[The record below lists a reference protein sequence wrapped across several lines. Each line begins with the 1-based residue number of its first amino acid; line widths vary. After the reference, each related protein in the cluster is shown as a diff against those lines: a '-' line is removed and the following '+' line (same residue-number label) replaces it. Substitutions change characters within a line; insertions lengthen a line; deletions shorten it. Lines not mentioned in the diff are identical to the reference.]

1 MELAIGSIFE
11 MMRYCGAPICKYLDN
26 HRKLEEKVERLRRK
40 LNDLNIRKQDIE
52 SRKEAELRSKKLVKK
67 EVEKWLV
74 DVETMNAGMQAME
87 DMLRIVPY
95 FSRARLGKLVC
106 RKIEEVNEI
115 YERGG
120 FPEGVAIDGPPT
132 IGKTL
137 QTTNLEGEIDIKE
150 LIWEYLM
157 GNVVGMIGVCGMGG
171 IGKTTIMKHINNQL
185 LRESR
190 YDKVI
195 WVTVSK
201 EFNVVKLQE
210 DIGSALNHYLPN
222 DELERATMLMD
233 ILKRKRF
240 VLILDDVWNRFSL
253 RDAGIPEPTLQNGS
267 KLVITS
273 RSIDVCLSMG
283 CEILKVPPLS
293 KQESFNLFLN
303 HVGDDVLQV
312 PALKEIVKLI
322 VDECGGLPLAIVTI
336 AGSMKGVDDVREWRN
351 ALNELRERVKSV
363 RGLDNEIFECLMF
376 SYDRLGDLKIQEC
389 FLYCSLYPED
399 YIIERNELV
408 EKWIDEKLID
418 EYGSRQ
424 AMRDRGHSILNKL
437 ENNCLVEKVKDF
449 FEKGVKMHDVLRD
462 MALSIRS
469 VGPRFMVKA
478 GMLLKELPSEHEWTQ
493 DLDKVSLMEN
503 SIMVI
508 PPNISPK
515 CGFLSTLLLQQ
526 NHGFERI
533 PEVFFEFMHGL
544 KVLDLSYTSILDLPN
559 SISNLENL
567 TTLVLRRCYR
577 LRYVP
582 SVAKLRALRKLDL
595 FNTAIEEVP
604 HGMETLVN
612 LTYLGLHS
620 GSLKELP
627 RGILPMLSHLQYL
640 ATTLN
645 INGEEMTKLGKLET
659 LTGSFPEVQDF
670 QKYAKFIRGRW
681 PTSYQLVVGSPW
693 SAEHDDLTELFE
705 NPEEFHNGITLIN
718 CEIGREDLVL
728 LPNDLHGLAIK
739 KCPNLLSLNTIS
751 LFHEANDLK
760 ICYISECEGI
770 ECALDL
776 SLLSCNSIQNIEV
789 LNLKG
794 LRNLRQL
801 VSGLAIESTSPA
813 TPAAP
818 APPAI
823 FSSLVT
829 FELSNCSSMK
839 KLFSREIL
847 QGFQNLEFL
856 KVESCSKM
864 EKIIAVEEDEGNGKG
879 EVGSANI
886 TAFIL
891 PKLRRLVLWELPE
904 LKSISSA
911 GVVIHAD
918 SFQYIWIVEC
928 PKLKRISLSLALL
941 ENGQPSPPPFLEG
954 IYIKPREWWKS
965 VEWDD
970 PNIMDVLSPFVACK
984 ED

>member
-1 MELAIGSIFE
+1 MELAVASIFE
-11 MMRYCGAPICKYLDN
+11 MMKCFGPPICKYLDN
-26 HRKLEEKVERLRRK
+26 HRKLDEKVEHLRRK

-67 EVEKWLV
+67 EVEKWFV
-74 DVETMNAGMQAME
+74 DVETMNAGMQALE
-87 DMLRIVPY
+87 EKLRIVSY

-132 IGKTL
+132 IGMTL

-190 YDKVI
+190 FDKVI

-201 EFNVVKLQE
+201 EFNVVKVQE

-240 VLILDDVWNRFSL
+240 VLILDDVWNRISL
-253 RDAGIPEPTLQNGS
+253 RDVGIPEPTLQNGS

-283 CEILKVPPLS
+283 CEILKVQPLS

-303 HVGDDVLQV
+303 HVGDDVLQL
-312 PALKEIVKLI
+312 PALEEIVKLI
-322 VDECGGLPLAIVTI
+322 VDQCGGLPLAIVTI

-351 ALNELRERVKSV
+351 ALNELRECVKSV
-363 RGLDNEIFECLMF
+363 RGLDNEIFGRLMF
-376 SYDRLGDLKIQEC
+376 SYDRLGDPKIQEC

-478 GMLLKELPSEHEWTQ
+478 GMLLRELPSENEWTQ

-503 SIMVI
+503 SILGI
-508 PPNISPK
+508 PPHISPK

-526 NHGFERI
+526 NHRFERI
-533 PEVFFEFMHGL
+533 PEVFFEHMHGL
-544 KVLDLSYTSILDLPN
+544 RVLDLSYTSIQDLPN
-559 SISNLENL
+559 SISKLENL

-604 HGMETLVN
+604 HGMEKLVN
-612 LTYLGLHS
+612 LTYLALHS

-670 QKYAKFIRGRW
+670 QNYAKFIWGQW

-705 NPEEFHNGITLIN
+705 NPEEFHNGINLIN
-718 CEIGREDLVL
+718 CAIGREDLVL
-728 LPNDLHGLAIK
+728 LPNDLHALAIK

-776 SLLSCNSIQNIEV
+776 SLLSCNSIQNIAV

-794 LRNLRQL
+794 LCNLRQL

-813 TPAAP
+813 TPAAL

-829 FELSNCSSMK
+829 FELSNCSGMK

-847 QGFQNLEFL
+847 RGFQNLEFL
-856 KVESCSKM
+856 KVESCGKM

-879 EVGSANI
+879 GGRSANI

-911 GVVIHAD
+911 GVMIHAD
-918 SFQYIWIVEC
+918 SFQYIWIVDC
-928 PKLKRISLSLALL
+928 LKLKRISLSLALL

-954 IYIKPREWWKS
+954 IYVEPREWWKS

-970 PNIMDVLSPFVACK
+970 PNVMDVLSPFVACK